1 MTMHQR
7 VYDAD
12 WSIWIALAWITCRS
26 EEAVIHIKL
35 GKSAFNK
42 VAIGDLVTALRSR
55 KLVAYGIFEGERIDY
70 RATVTSIGRY
80 T

>member
-1 MTMHQR
+1 MQQR
-7 VYDAD
+7 VHDAD
-12 WSIWIALAWITCRS
+12 WSIGMALAWITCRS

-35 GKSAFNK
+35 GKSAFNQ
-42 VAIGDLVTALRSR
+42 VATGDLVTALRSG
-55 KLVAYGIFEGERIDY
+55 KLVAHGIFEGERIGY